1 MANTLDRR
9 PIANCYWVVPG
20 CFLAGEYP
28 GAFDG
33 AEARQKVRKFLEAGI
48 TSFLDLTP
56 EDELIPYKPFLREEA
71 ARLGVTVEHRR
82 APIRDLTVPRP
93 PEMVN
98 ILNRIDGALESGCA
112 IYVHCWGGIGRTG
125 TVVGCYL
132 ARHGHSGQ
140 RALDELTRLWKVME
154 KATWRVSPETDEQK
168 EFVRNW
174 RE

>member
-20 CFLAGEYP
+20 RFLAGEYP
-28 GAFDG
+28 GALDG
-33 AEARQKVRKFLEAGI
+33 AEARQKVRKLLEAGV
-48 TSFLDLTP
+48 TSFLDLTT
-56 EDELIPYKPFLREEA
+56 EGELIPYEPFLREEA

-82 APIRDLTVPRP
+82 IPIQDLSVPRP
-93 PEMVN
+93 AEAVN
-98 ILNRIDGALESGCA
+98 ILDTIDSAIVSGHTV
-112 IYVHCWGGIGRTG
+112 YLHCWGGIGRTG

-132 ARHGHSGQ
+132 ARHGHRGQ
-140 RALDELTRLWKVME
+140 TALAELTRLWKVME